1 MQFRNY
7 FVFLHKLKPNN
18 MLNTN
23 EALNILDQAIDR
35 GIQKGNFQSQEV
47 RAIHKALDTLI
58 EALSPPQVV
67 EEY

>member
-1 MQFRNY
+1 
-7 FVFLHKLKPNN
+7 

-35 GIQKGNFQSQEV
+35 GIQKGNFVSQEV

-67 EEY
+67 EEI